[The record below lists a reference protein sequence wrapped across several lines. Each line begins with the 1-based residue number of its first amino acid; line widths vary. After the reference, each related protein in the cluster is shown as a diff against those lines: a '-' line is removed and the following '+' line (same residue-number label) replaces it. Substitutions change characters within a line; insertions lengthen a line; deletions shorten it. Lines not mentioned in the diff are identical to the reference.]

1 MKRPPAANYL
11 GNHSLK
17 PESNTGSDRLYA
29 FCQLVASRYSNN
41 WPPPEEQI
49 AEEFASFFD
58 VGFSTLGAWIEL
70 CTSLN
75 IRVTLTSLPQG
86 LGGHHTCFNNERA
99 IWLPEKD
106 RFPGAREHTLLHE
119 LREILEHIFCDLGLP
134 TVDAE
139 SHEARAE
146 EFAAHTR
153 MIASKKMW
161 GAFLEDAKKID
172 STWWRRGAYV
182 LIGFG
187 ALLHAAGSAFLPY
200 FEDSL
205 PPSD

>member
-1 MKRPPAANYL
+1 MKA
-11 GNHSLK
+11 
-17 PESNTGSDRLYA
+17 ESNNGSGQLYA
-29 FCQLVASRYSNN
+29 FCQVIASRYSNN
-41 WPPPEEQI
+41 WPPSEERL
-49 AEEFASFFD
+49 ATEFINFFK
-58 VGFSTLGAWIEL
+58 VSLPTLDTWIEL
-70 CTSLN
+70 CVSLT
-75 IRVTLTSLPQG
+75 IRVTLTSLPPG
-86 LGGHHTCFNNERA
+86 LRGHHTCFNNERA

-134 TVDAE
+134 TADA
-139 SHEARAE
+139 SSREARAE

-153 MIASKKMW
+153 MIASREMW
-161 GAFLEDAKKID
+161 TSFLEDAKKIQ
-172 STWWRRGAYV
+172 STWWRRGAYG

-187 ALLHAAGSAFLPY
+187 ALLHAAGCAFLPY